1 MLRPVYP
8 ISTARL
14 LLRPYAITDLAALVD
29 IYRRPDVVRY
39 LYEQPRTEEKMRE
52 LINDRLD
59 NVTWENGGD
68 YLSLVITSKEDAAT
82 AVGTATLRWVSEEHE
97 QGEVGYV
104 LHPDH
109 QGKGYA
115 TEITRALV
123 DLSFRDTKLHR
134 IVGRLDARNLA
145 SGRVLEKAGMRKE
158 AHLVENEFVKGEWTD
173 EAIYAILKSEWEQAQ
188 VLD

>member
-14 LLRPYAITDLAALVD
+14 LLRPYADTDLAALLD

-39 LYEQPRTEEKMRE
+39 LYEQPRDADSVRE
-52 LINDRLD
+52 MIRNRRD
-59 NVTWENGGD
+59 NVALTKGGD
-68 YLSLVITSKEDAAT
+68 YLSLVLTRKEAPET
-82 AVGTATLRWVSEEHE
+82 VIGTAMLAWVSEEHA
-97 QGEVGYV
+97 QGEVGYT

-115 TEITRALV
+115 TEITRTLV
-123 DLSFRDTKLHR
+123 DLGFREIKLHR
-134 IVGRLDARNLA
+134 ITGRLDARNLA

-173 EAIYAILKSEWEQAQ
+173 EAIYAILRSEWERNQ